1 MNNESLMEMIK
12 RYREGNREIFM
23 TILEKMN
30 PLLNHYVWKLNFME
44 REDAR
49 QELIAGLLEGIQKI
63 SYVRS
68 EGECINY
75 VKACVRHTYLEIVR
89 KEQKYFAERL
99 EEERAVDRYGAIEYC
114 EVMMDLERYIDLLD
128 DRKRQIATKIV
139 KFHKTDEEISLEMEV
154 TRQYVNKIR
163 NKMKK
168 YVENVYLQW

>member
-49 QELIAGLLEGIQKI
+49 QELIVGLLEGIQKI

-99 EEERAVDRYGAIEYC
+99 EEERAVDHYGAIEYC
-114 EVMMDLERYIDLLD
+114 EVMMDLEQYIDSLNG
-128 DRKRQIATKIV
+128 REQKIVIKIV
-139 KFHKTDEEISLEMEV
+139 KYHKTDDEISTEMDI
-154 TRQYVNKIR
+154 TRQYANKIR
-163 NKMKK
+163 NKVKK
-168 YVENVYLQW
+168 YMENTYMQW